1 MNDHKRKKLYREDQ
15 NQFIQFEI
23 TLQMIYF
30 SLILFSI
37 TSIIMTDIY
46 YLFMRGTNKDFLSF
60 SQFYGV
66 VVSLFYK

>member
-60 SQFYGV
+60 S
-66 VVSLFYK
+66 